1 MKVTEARSAILESM
15 FACEMISEPERARLQ
30 ADESADVDLAS
41 LQIDSIKIVDWCMDL
56 ETKLNREVQVE
67 ELVENDSLNKLAR
80 YLAA

>member
-1 MKVTEARSAILESM
+1 MAASTGMSVS
-15 FACEMISEPERARLQ
+15 EMISEPERERLE
-30 ADESADVDLAS
+30 ADESADIDLAS

-56 ETKLNREVQVE
+56 ETILNREVQVE

>member
-1 MKVTEARSAILESM
+1 MTVTEARRAILESM
-15 FACEMISEPERARLQ
+15 FACEMISEPERERLE
-30 ADESADVDLAS
+30 ADESADIDLAS

>member
-1 MKVTEARSAILESM
+1 MTVTEVRRTVLESM
-15 FACEMISEPERARLQ
+15 FACDMISEPERERLQ

-80 YLAA
+80 YLSA